1 MYLPAAQVL
10 ACPAGQ
16 AETNAQQ
23 MMLSWLSGASD
34 ATDFAS
40 DKWKISPP
48 ASLHL
53 YAGMDQAQL
62 SQSIAASSRCSLQ
75 A

>member
-1 MYLPAAQVL
+1 MDLPAAPVF

-16 AETNAQQ
+16 VETNAQQ
-23 MMLSWLSGASD
+23 MTLYWLSAASD
-34 ATDFAS
+34 ATDFFY
-40 DKWKISPP
+40 DKWEISQP

-53 YAGMDQAQL
+53 YAGLDQAQV
-62 SQSIAASSRCSLQ
+62 SQSIAAFSRCSLQ